1 MHVACTMSK
10 QFKGWNA
17 IVASACQ
24 FTYKTTLAMDSHAR
38 SIDLLAE
45 GLPEAAAGLTAGSA
59 AAVAAQVTFASGAAE
74 AAGAAAAFAFVFALA
89 FATASAAAASSSAAT
104 MASAV
109 SIAFVSA
116 SSTLLHLALSMT
128 APLPVQLPAISVQ
141 LWFHPLQLLWR
152 LTLQSQKYL
161 QN

>member
-1 MHVACTMSK
+1 MSK
-10 QFKGWNA
+10 HFKGGNA
-17 IVASACQ
+17 IVASACH
-24 FTYKTTLAMDSHAR
+24 TEYITISAMDSPAR
-38 SIDLLAE
+38 SIDLLTE
-45 GLPEAAAGLTAGSA
+45 GLPEAAAGLAAGF
-59 AAVAAQVTFASGAAE
+59 AAVVAAHVTFTSGAAE
-74 AAGAAAAFAFVFALA
+74 AAGAAAASAFVVAFAFAA
-89 FATASAAAASSSAAT
+89 ASAAAASSSAAT

-116 SSTLLHLALSMT
+116 SSTLLHLALSTT